1 MKKKKFSFLI
11 LAVVF
16 AACLAAPPRP
26 AEGAPSCRELKTR
39 HEKEVVCMNLVEQE
53 LRKYACF
60 TLAVDLTG
68 LSENDKK
75 CLAELARAARAI
87 DPLFW
92 KQASLDG
99 LALKKRLEKSKDPL
113 DKKVLKA
120 LILNCGPYL
129 RFEGNE
135 RFYGEGPEKKPAGAA
150 FYPEDLTKAEFE
162 SYAAAHPGKKAAFEK
177 LNTLIRRRGKGLAAI
192 PFETAYKAE
201 LTAAREALL
210 SALRYAENPSFK
222 KYLKLRL
229 KALTD
234 GDYFASDVAWVQM
247 KDSPLDLIIGPIET
261 YEDQLL
267 GLKGAYEGAVLVRDP
282 EGSRSLTVYLKHLS
296 ALQENLP
303 GLPKGKALS
312 AGLGGTSLEVVN
324 VALFTGEFN
333 KNVKTLAC
341 SLPNDEK
348 VTTAYGA
355 KKLLFK
361 NVMEAKFDKIL
372 TPIAQVL
379 LAPEDLP
386 LVRWQ
391 PFFNHVLLHE
401 ISHTLGVDATS
412 DGKTLRDALR
422 DTYSAIEECKA
433 DVLGLYHIPYFIR
446 ENILTPQDEKESA
459 VTYLAGLFR
468 SVRFGA
474 EEAHGIGVAIQ
485 LNFLL
490 REGAVSCDKERGIY
504 RVDGEKIPG
513 AIRKLA
519 EILLDTQFSGSY
531 EKATRLIA
539 EYGKLSPRE
548 KENLKKLDSI
558 PVDVDLRYPY

>member
-1 MKKKKFSFLI
+1 MMKKSFSLLL
-11 LAVVF
+11 LALM

-26 AEGAPSCRELKTR
+26 AEGAPSCRELKTN
-39 HEKEVVCMNLVEQE
+39 HEKEVVRMNLVEQE
-53 LRKYACF
+53 LKKYARF
-60 TLAVDLTG
+60 MLPVDLTG

-75 CLAELARAARAI
+75 CLVELARAARAI

-92 KQASLDG
+92 KQTSFEGLVLKRSLE
-99 LALKKRLEKSKDPL
+99 RSKDPL
-113 DKKVLKA
+113 DKKILKA
-120 LILNCGPYL
+120 LVLNCGPYL

-162 SYAAAHPGKKAAFEK
+162 SYVTAHPEKKADFEK
-177 LNTLIRRRGKGLAAI
+177 LNTLIRRRGKGLVAI

-201 LTAAREALL
+201 LTAARDALI

-229 KALTD
+229 QALT
-234 GDYFASDVAWVQM
+234 GGEYFESDVAWVQM

-282 EGSRSLTVYLKHLS
+282 EGSRSLAIYLKHLN
-296 ALQENLP
+296 ALQQNLP
-303 GLPKGKALS
+303 GLPQGKLPS
-312 AGLGGTSLEVVN
+312 AGFGGTSLEVVN

-333 KNVKTLAC
+333 SNVKTLAC

-372 TPIAQVL
+372 IPIARVL

-386 LVRWQ
+386 FVRWQ

-401 ISHTLGVDATS
+401 ISHTLGTAATS
-412 DGKTLRDALR
+412 DGRTLRDAMR
-422 DTYSAIEECKA
+422 NTYSALEECKA

-446 ENILTPQDEKESA
+446 EKILTPQDEKESA

-490 REGAVSCDKERGIY
+490 KEGAVTCDEERGLY
-504 RVDGEKIPG
+504 RVDEEKMPG
-513 AIRKLA
+513 AISKLA
-519 EILLDTQFSGSY
+519 EILLDTQFSGDY

-548 KENLKKLDSI
+548 NENLKKLDSI